1 MAEAALPEKIS
12 NELAAIRQDLEYIK
26 KHMID
31 IDSIMT
37 EDDYLALQE
46 YRIEKK
52 ADKLVSHAQ
61 LKKELE

>member
-1 MAEAALPEKIS
+1 MIEAALPEKIS

-52 ADKLVSHAQ
+52 EDK
-61 LKKELE
+61 LKKEL